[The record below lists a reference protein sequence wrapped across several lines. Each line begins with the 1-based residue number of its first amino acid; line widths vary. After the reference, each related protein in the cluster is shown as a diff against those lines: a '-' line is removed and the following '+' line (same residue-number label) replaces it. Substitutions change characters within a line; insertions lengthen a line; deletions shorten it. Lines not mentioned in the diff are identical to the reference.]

1 MKDEIRKQEP
11 GFNAICN
18 TCDLKLKMKCEA
30 NCLENII
37 WLYQYRIWQGQCNE
51 RIIILVAYKDHCHCF
66 NWSSNE
72 RKEIKLW
79 ILYLFKI
86 YIYCLCIWFPTKF
99 IRLIWLSID
108 FQGLNVLKKY
118 WISSNYFIQT
128 MHSTERER
136 EREVES
142 INAATR

>member
-1 MKDEIRKQEP
+1 MPVQYWSGSGDWNFKLKNFNIKMIILKDEIRKQEP

-18 TCDLKLKMKCEA
+18 TCDLKLKLKCEA

-51 RIIILVAYKDHCHCF
+51 RIIILVAHKDHCHCF

-86 YIYCLCIWFPTKF
+86 YI
-99 IRLIWLSID
+99 LS
-108 FQGLNVLKKY
+108 VY
-118 WISSNYFIQT
+118 MVSNKVYQT
-128 MHSTERER
+128 YLT
-136 EREVES
+136 
-142 INAATR
+142 